1 LSKSVKDR
9 VEQLRREIERHNYLY
24 YVKGQPEIS
33 DQEYDKLYREL
44 VDLEKEHP
52 EYDVP
57 DSPTHRVGGEP
68 LGAFATVTHE
78 VPMLSI
84 DNTYSEDELREF
96 DARTRRFLGTTD
108 PIDYVVE
115 LKVDGVASTVIYE
128 NGLLWKAATRGDGV
142 TGDDVT
148 SNVRTIRA
156 IPIHLT
162 GDKGGVGVPTRI
174 EVRGEIYMTTRE
186 LQRIN
191 AQREEEGQPLF
202 ANPRNATAG
211 TLKLLDPRLTAKRRL
226 SAFFYG
232 LGVYEPAPGARG
244 IEYQHELLG
253 ALNAL
258 GLPVNPNSA
267 LCPSMDEVIAFAR
280 KWADKRHELPYQIDG
295 LVIKV
300 DSYELQRRLGTTAK
314 APRYMIAYKY
324 PAEQA
329 ISRILE
335 IKAQVGKTGV
345 LTPVAHMEPV
355 LLAGTT
361 VRNASLHNFDEIAR
375 KDIREGDKVI
385 IEKAGEIIPQ
395 VVSVAHE
402 EHHKRK
408 EAVKPPTRCPSCGG
422 PVTREADEVY
432 LRCTNLDCPAQLK
445 ERLRYYASR
454 NTMDIENLGPAIIEQ
469 LVDKGLVRD
478 PADLYTLKA
487 REIEELERM
496 GPKSAENIVKGI
508 EASKSRGLERL
519 LAALAI
525 RHVGTTVALNIARHF
540 KAMDAIMAASHDD
553 ILKVTDVGD
562 VIATSVENFLKSEHN
577 RKVIAKLRAAGVS
590 MEAVTKVTEKAGL
603 AGKTFVFTGALSME
617 RAEAEEI
624 VRSLGGKAS
633 SSVSK
638 KTDYVVAGEAA
649 GSKLDKARQ
658 LGVKVIDEKEFRKLA
673 GLK

>member
-9 VEQLRREIERHNYLY
+9 VDHLRREIERHNYLY
-24 YVKGQPEIS
+24 YVKGEAEIS
-33 DQEYDKLYREL
+33 DQEYDKLYKEL

-68 LGAFATVTHE
+68 LGSFATVTHE

-84 DNTYSEDELREF
+84 DNTYSEEELREF
-96 DARTRRFLGTTD
+96 DARTRRFLGTD
-108 PIDYVVE
+108 KPVDYVVE

-156 IPIHLT
+156 IPIHLAS
-162 GDKGGVGVPTRI
+162 DRGGVGVPTRI
-174 EVRGEIYMTTRE
+174 EARGEIYMTTKE

-191 AQREEEGQPLF
+191 ADREEEGQPLF

-232 LGVYEPAPGARG
+232 LGVYEPAPGAKG
-244 IEYQHELLG
+244 ITHQHELLETF
-253 ALNAL
+253 AAL
-258 GLPVNPNSA
+258 GLPVNPNNA
-267 LCPSMDEVIAFAR
+267 RCASMDEVIAFAH

-295 LVIKV
+295 LVVKV

-345 LTPVAHMEPV
+345 LTPVAHMEAV

-375 KDIREGDKVI
+375 KDVREGDKVI

-395 VVSVAHE
+395 VVSVVHE

-408 EAVKPPTRCPSCGG
+408 EAVKPPTKCPSCGG
-422 PVTREADEVY
+422 PVGREADEVY

-454 NTMDIENLGPAIIEQ
+454 HTMDIENLGPAIIEQ

-478 PADLYTLKA
+478 PADLYSLKA
-487 REIEELERM
+487 VQVEELERM
-496 GPKSAENIVKGI
+496 GSKSAENLISGI

-540 KAMDAIMAASHDD
+540 RTMDALVAAKHDD
-553 ILKVTDVGD
+553 VLKVPDVGD
-562 VIATSVENFLKSEHN
+562 VIADSVVNFFASEHN
-577 RKVIAKLRAAGVS
+577 RKAIVKLRSAGVL
-590 MEAVTKVTEKAGL
+590 MEAVTKVKEKAGL
-603 AGKTFVFTGALSME
+603 AGKTFVFTGTLSME

-638 KTDYVVAGEAA
+638 KTDFVVAGESA
-649 GSKLDKARQ
+649 GSKLDKARA

-673 GLK
+673 GLE